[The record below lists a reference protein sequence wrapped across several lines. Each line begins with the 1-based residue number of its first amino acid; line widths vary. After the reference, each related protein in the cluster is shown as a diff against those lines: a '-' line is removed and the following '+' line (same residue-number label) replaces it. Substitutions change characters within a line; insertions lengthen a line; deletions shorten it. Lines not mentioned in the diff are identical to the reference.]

1 MAKPLPTPPDSTCF
15 QDASCTV
22 DPVSPRAL
30 LGRLLP
36 LRLPSLPTT
45 ASRSTSSKAP
55 VSSPRPLSAERH
67 HARFS
72 KKIKATRSEFP
83 QLWPP
88 GVYTSVP
95 TCGMGFSPS
104 SLDTFLS
111 LLPAPLSQ
119 SPPPPFSFSIFGEI
133 LSGFC
138 LMMAHLCPGEIFL

>member
-1 MAKPLPTPPDSTCF
+1 MPPGSACF
-15 QDASCTV
+15 QDASCTAG
-22 DPVSPRAL
+22 PVSPLAL

-36 LRLPSLPTT
+36 LRLPSLPMT
-45 ASRSTSSKAP
+45 ASRGTSSKAP
-55 VSSPRPLSAERH
+55 VSSPRPLSAARR

-138 LMMAHLCPGEIFL
+138 LMMTALCPGEIFLCYFS

>member
-1 MAKPLPTPPDSTCF
+1 MPPGSACF
-15 QDASCTV
+15 QDASCTAG
-22 DPVSPRAL
+22 PVSPLAL

-45 ASRSTSSKAP
+45 ASGGIFSSKAP
-55 VSSPRPLSAERH
+55 VSSPRPLSAARR

-88 GVYTSVP
+88 GVSTSVP
-95 TCGMGFSPS
+95 TCGVWFSPS
-104 SLDTFLS
+104 SLHTFLS
-111 LLPAPLSQ
+111 LLPAPSPR

-138 LMMAHLCPGEIFL
+138 LMMTHLCPGEIFLCYFS